1 MKLVAGN
8 DIGNSE
14 TKMFVDDVLIKQP
27 SVIKRLMK
35 QPDFIEDDDEKNI
48 ANLLDDLVV
57 EVSSAGLRRSGLFFV
72 GKRANST
79 GMDVENLNIKT
90 GNKHRNDIPV
100 VMTLSMLSARA
111 VQLHYQKENEVPSFI
126 DLDVDLIT
134 AIPASE
140 YSKEKAEQLEKR
152 FFDHE
157 HIVIVYVGDKSVT
170 VKMKFNFVKVTREG
184 LPALYAFLESEEDIL
199 SNYRKIYPDDG
210 LIPMDL
216 KDKKILHVDIGDGT
230 SEYIYTIGLNPVVD
244 ACSGEPRGVGH
255 AAEIAKELLKD
266 ETNGYVDL
274 NRQQFM
280 EHLRDTESNFHKLA
294 QQFMKEAR
302 FIQSDKIL
310 EDVEEKYTNN
320 AAGNVDI
327 ITVYGGGS
335 IQFKEELYEDLKIF
349 TEDVKCKLLWVP
361 EKYAADMNA
370 GGMNILIKK
379 VFKQR

>member
-1 MKLVAGN
+1 MELVVGN

-14 TKMFVDDVLIKQP
+14 TKTIVNDVLIKQP
-27 SVIKRLMK
+27 SVIKRLLK
-35 QPDFIEDDDEKNI
+35 KPDFTEVDDRKNVI
-48 ANLLDDLVV
+48 NLLDELVV
-57 EVSSAGLRRSGLFFV
+57 NVSSGALRRDGLYFV
-72 GKRANST
+72 GKRANLSA
-79 GMDVENLNIKT
+79 DNVENINIKL

-266 ETNGYVDL
+266 ETNGYVEL
-274 NRQQFM
+274 N
-280 EHLRDTESNFHKLA
+280 S
-294 QQFMKEAR
+294 
-302 FIQSDKIL
+302 
-310 EDVEEKYTNN
+310 
-320 AAGNVDI
+320 
-327 ITVYGGGS
+327 
-335 IQFKEELYEDLKIF
+335 
-349 TEDVKCKLLWVP
+349 
-361 EKYAADMNA
+361 
-370 GGMNILIKK
+370 
-379 VFKQR
+379 